1 MKTAK
6 FLVMVFFLFLQ
17 FFDVSGQNHNNRRER
32 IKTQKIAFITSKLQ
46 LTPEEAQQF
55 WPVYNEFDNK
65 IENLNKEKNKEL
77 RSFIQNKDNI
87 SDSESAKVADDFIQ
101 YGIKLANLKQEYHLK
116 FKKIFP
122 AKKVVSLYMA
132 EGQFKQYLIKQIR
145 NKNAA
150 KRRDNFR

>member
-6 FLVMVFFLFLQ
+6 FLVIVFFLFLQ
-17 FFDVSGQNHNNRRER
+17 FFYVSGQNPNNRRER
-32 IKTQKIAFITSKLQ
+32 IKIQKIAFITSKLQ

-77 RSFIQNKDNI
+77 RNYVLNKDNI
-87 SDSESAKVADDFIQ
+87 SDSESVKVADDFIQ
-101 YGIKLANLKQEYHLK
+101 YGIKLANLKQEYHLQ
-116 FKKIFP
+116 FKKILT

-145 NKNAA
+145 NKNAP